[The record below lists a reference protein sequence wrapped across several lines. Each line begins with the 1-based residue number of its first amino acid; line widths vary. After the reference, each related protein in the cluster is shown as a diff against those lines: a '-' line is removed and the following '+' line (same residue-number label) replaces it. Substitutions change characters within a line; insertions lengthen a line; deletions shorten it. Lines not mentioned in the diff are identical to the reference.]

1 MIHNDSMYF
10 NVFQFQCRSS
20 NSWAF
25 SYCNCSP
32 LLHSSRHLAS
42 QENSAVPRCAT
53 RHLVWPMPEQ
63 LSSWW
68 KSVSYGFV
76 WKFGTNQFLVDHD
89 VSSFSYM
96 FLLEIFEIAITWGYP
111 SFFGKSILGGSVSIG
126 LHLNHPFFLV
136 IFQYRQYNLE
146 ITHLWKP
153 IRAAQIDSPQKRSSH
168 LLPALYR
175 MLWRRRNSSRRFA
188 WNHGK
193 GCSRKI
199 RSVKLNDTSRNFR
212 SKEPRRLHKLSEWV
226 QISALGAPLQ
236 TSSSFA
242 NMAPL
247 MLLQ

>member
-1 MIHNDSMYF
+1 MCHEAPCLAYAWAAIIVMKECELWFCVKIWYQPIPGWLWCVIIFLYVPPWNCYNLRVSFIFRQIHM
-10 NVFQFQCRSS
+10 
-20 NSWAF
+20 
-25 SYCNCSP
+25 
-32 LLHSSRHLAS
+32 
-42 QENSAVPRCAT
+42 
-53 RHLVWPMPEQ
+53 
-63 LSSWW
+63 
-68 KSVSYGFV
+68 
-76 WKFGTNQFLVDHD
+76 
-89 VSSFSYM
+89 
-96 FLLEIFEIAITWGYP
+96 
-111 SFFGKSILGGSVSIG
+111 GGSFSIG
-126 LHLNHPFFLV
+126 LHLNHPFFLG

-168 LLPALYR
+168 LAPALYR
-175 MLWRRRNSSRRFA
+175 MLWRRRNSSQRFA

-199 RSVKLNDTSRNFR
+199 RSVRLNDTSRNFR

-247 MLLQ
+247 MSLQ

>member
-126 LHLNHPFFLV
+126 LHLNHPFFWWFSN
-136 IFQYRQYNLE
+136 IDNTIWRSPIYGNLFE
-146 ITHLWKP
+146 RPKL
-153 IRAAQIDSPQKRSSH
+153 IRLRS
-168 LLPALYR
+168 
-175 MLWRRRNSSRRFA
+175 
-188 WNHGK
+188 
-193 GCSRKI
+193 
-199 RSVKLNDTSRNFR
+199 
-212 SKEPRRLHKLSEWV
+212 
-226 QISALGAPLQ
+226 APLICCQ
-236 TSSSFA
+236 RCIACFGDAEIPPDASLET
-242 NMAPL
+242 MEKDAPGKL
-247 MLLQ
+247 DP